1 MRQTKQNKT
10 GKLSTQLSIIL
21 IPMIAIFIIA
31 VALLI
36 FTRSRSVI
44 IDTAQASLQN
54 ESASYANDIGGRI
67 GKIMNYFDAVAD
79 VTVSTPYTS
88 DDEMLK
94 SLEICMSAFDETP
107 TGIYFGFS
115 DKAYL
120 DPSGWVPDE
129 GYDPTTRD
137 WYVDGVGKNRMSMGS
152 AYLDLDSK
160 MMVVSISREI
170 NLANGKNGVAAV
182 DVQLGEISD
191 QVASYKPGK
200 TGQSIL
206 LDGDTILA
214 AVNKDYNGKKTSEIS
229 GDAFVQKLGAQVA
242 AGADKI
248 QTITGNNG
256 GDYYVSFD
264 AVPNTTWTMVSFV
277 PKDDVLAELT
287 ALSVITAILVLL
299 MLIVSTAV
307 ITVVIRKK
315 ITTPVR
321 ELTDNIVH
329 IADGDFTINIRKGGN
344 NEIGIMN
351 NRMSDY
357 VETMKETL
365 SKMKDVTERL
375 AEESENSRNSS
386 ASLNQQA
393 AEQSESMGNIR
404 ETMNDVAN
412 SVTELATNATE
423 LAQAVGEM
431 TDQGNAV
438 GETMETLLSKAKQ
451 GQKDMENVRK
461 NMGEIS
467 ESMSEMNEVVRTVDE
482 AANKINSIVEMIN
495 AISSQTNLLSLN
507 ASIEAARAG
516 EAGKGFAV
524 VATEIG
530 NLANESANATT
541 EIGGIIADIT
551 SQIKKLA
558 EQSEASSQEISSSS
572 EAVSVTEQTFND
584 IFKSLDDAGILV
596 QNMVKKMDEVN
607 DIASSVA
614 AISEEQAAS
623 TEEVTATVE
632 TATNSAENV
641 AAESREV
648 DQSAETVSD
657 SAEKIEGFVDMFKI

>member
-1 MRQTKQNKT
+1 MKQTKATKT
-10 GKLSTQLSIIL
+10 GKLSTQLLIIL
-21 IPMIAIFIIA
+21 LPMIALFIIA
-31 VALLI
+31 IALLI

-44 IDTAQASLQN
+44 IESAQESLRN

-67 GKIMNYFDAVAD
+67 GKIMGYYDAVTE
-79 VTVSTPYTS
+79 TVSNTPYTS
-88 DDEMLK
+88 DAEMLK
-94 SLEICMSAFDETP
+94 SLEICMSAFNETP

-115 DKAYL
+115 DKSYL

-137 WYVDGVGKNRMSMGS
+137 WYVDGTGKNKMTMGA
-152 AYLDLDSK
+152 AYLDLDSNS
-160 MMVVSISREI
+160 MVVSISREI
-170 NLANGKNGVAAV
+170 ALLNGKSGVAAV
-182 DVQLGEISD
+182 DVRLGEISN
-191 QVASYKPGK
+191 QVAEYKPCK
-200 TGQSIL
+200 TGQAIL

-214 AVNKDYNGKKTSEIS
+214 AVNKEYNGKKTSEIS
-229 GDAFVQKLGAQVA
+229 GDAFVQKIGVQVT
-242 AGADKI
+242 AGANAI
-248 QTITGNNG
+248 QTIAGNG
-256 GDYYVSFD
+256 GDYYVSFNE
-264 AVPNTTWTMVSFV
+264 VPNTTWTMVSFV
-277 PKDDVLAELT
+277 PKDDVLAELST
-287 ALSVITAILVLL
+287 LTIVTSVLVIL

-307 ITVVIRKK
+307 IMMIIKKK

-329 IADGDFTINIRKGGN
+329 IADGDFTIQIRKGGN
-344 NEIGIMN
+344 NEIGVMN
-351 NRMSDY
+351 NRMYDY

-365 SKMKDVTERL
+365 GKMKSVTEKL

-404 ETMNDVAN
+404 ETMNDVSN

-451 GQKDMENVRK
+451 GQKDMENVRR

-507 ASIEAARAG
+507 ASIEAARSG

-541 EIGGIIADIT
+541 EISQIITDIT
-551 SQIKKLA
+551 SQIRKLA
-558 EQSEASSQEISSSS
+558 EQSEASSQDISTSS

-584 IFKSLDDAGILV
+584 IFKSLDDAGVLV
-596 QNMVKKMDEVN
+596 RNMVKKMDEVN

-657 SAEKIEGFVDMFKI
+657 SAEKIESFVGMFKI

>member
-1 MRQTKQNKT
+1 
-10 GKLSTQLSIIL
+10 
-21 IPMIAIFIIA
+21 MIAVFIIA
-31 VALLI
+31 IALLI
-36 FTRSRSVI
+36 FIRSRSVI
-44 IDTAQASLQN
+44 IDTAQASLRN

-67 GKIMNYFDAVAD
+67 GKIMGYYDAVAD
-79 VTVSTPYTS
+79 VVTKTPYA
-88 DDEMLK
+88 DETGMVK
-94 SLEICMSAFDETP
+94 SLEICMSAFNETP

-115 DKAYL
+115 DKSYL

-137 WYVDGVGKNRMSMGS
+137 WYVDGTGKNKMTMGA
-152 AYLDLDSK
+152 AYLDLDSNS
-160 MMVVSISREI
+160 MVVSISREI
-170 NLANGKNGVAAV
+170 GLLNGKTGVAAV
-182 DVQLGEISD
+182 DVRLGEISD
-191 QVASYKPGK
+191 QVAEYKPGK

-206 LDGDTILA
+206 LDGETILA
-214 AVNKDYNGKKTSEIS
+214 AVNKDYNGKKASEIS
-229 GDAFVQKLGAQVA
+229 GDAFVQRLGAQVK
-242 AGADKI
+242 AGADTL
-248 QTITGNNG
+248 QTIKGNDG

-277 PKDDVLAELT
+277 PKNDVLAELST
-287 ALSVITAILVLL
+287 LTIVTTVLVIL
-299 MLIVSTAV
+299 MLIVST
-307 ITVVIRKK
+307 VVIMMIIKKK

-344 NEIGIMN
+344 NEIGVMN

-365 SKMKDVTERL
+365 GRMKDVTEKL
-375 AEESENSRNSS
+375 SEESENSRNAS

-404 ETMNDVAN
+404 ETMNDVSN

-482 AANKINSIVEMIN
+482 AANKINTIVEMIN

-541 EIGGIIADIT
+541 EISQIITDIT
-551 SQIKKLA
+551 SQIRKLA
-558 EQSEASSQEISSSS
+558 EQSEASSQDISSSS

-584 IFKSLDDAGILV
+584 IFKSLDDAGMLV
-596 QNMVKKMDEVN
+596 RNMVKKMDEVN

-657 SAEKIEGFVDMFKI
+657 SAEKIESFVDMFRI